1 MQGLDEHKTNIL
13 QDNKSNVPKRQY
25 ITLTCK
31 SFWVIN
37 KIEKGTLGKYQY
49 YEFKLVKGR

>member
-1 MQGLDEHKTNIL
+1 MQGLDEHKTNVL
-13 QDNKSNVPKRQY
+13 QDNTSNVPKHEY

-37 KIEKGTLGKYQY
+37 KIEKGTLVNINIMN
-49 YEFKLVKGR
+49 LN